1 MKMYLLSDNVDTLS
15 GMRLAGVDG
24 VVVHSA
30 DEVQREMHNVL
41 NDSNI
46 GILLVTKKLYE
57 EFSQKLLEILAERET
72 PLIVQIPDRHG
83 DKGSGNAIAAYIK
96 EATGIQI

>member
-24 VVVHSA
+24 VIAHTA
-30 DEVQREMHNVL
+30 DEVLSAMKKIME
-41 NDSNI
+41 DKEI
-46 GILLVTKKLYE
+46 GILLVTKKLYL
-57 EFSQKLLEILAERET
+57 EFSERLLEIIAENQT
-72 PLIVQIPDRHG
+72 PLVVQIPDRHG
-83 DKGSGNAIAAYIK
+83 AEGSGNAIAAYIK

>member
-24 VVVHSA
+24 VVAHTA
-30 DEVQREMHNVL
+30 DEVLSAMKDVL
-41 NDSNI
+41 EDAGI
-46 GILLVTKKLYE
+46 GILLVTKKLYL
-57 EFSQKLLEILAERET
+57 EFSEKLLEILAERET

-83 DKGSGNAIAAYIK
+83 AEGSANAIAAYIK

>member
-24 VVVHSA
+24 VVAHTA
-30 DEVQREMHNVL
+30 DEVLSAMKDVL
-41 NDSNI
+41 EDAGI
-46 GILLVTKKLYE
+46 GILLVTKKLYL
-57 EFSQKLLEILAERET
+57 EFSEKLLEILAERET

-83 DKGSGNAIAAYIK
+83 AEGSANAIAGYIK

>member
-1 MKMYLLSDNVDTLS
+1 MKMYLLSDNVDTLR

-24 VVVHSA
+24 VVAHTA
-30 DEVQREMHNVL
+30 EEVLFAMKQVMEKQ
-41 NDSNI
+41 DI
-46 GILLVTKKLYE
+46 GILLVTKKLYDA
-57 EFSQKLLEILAERET
+57 FSEKLLEILAEHAT

-83 DKGSGNAIAAYIK
+83 ADGSANAIAAYIK